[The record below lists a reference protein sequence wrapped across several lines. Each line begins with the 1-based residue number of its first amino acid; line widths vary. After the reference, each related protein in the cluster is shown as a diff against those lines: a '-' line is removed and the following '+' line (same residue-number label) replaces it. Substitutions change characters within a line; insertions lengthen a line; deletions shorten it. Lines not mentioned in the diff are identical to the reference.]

1 MSGHSKWATIKRKKA
16 ALDSKRS
23 SLFTKL
29 IRELT
34 VASKEGGPN
43 PDGNPRLRLAI
54 TTAKKNSLPKDV
66 MDRAINKGSGAD
78 AANFQEIVYEGIGAG
93 GVALMVE
100 TQTDNP
106 NRTVANLRAAFTRG
120 GGAVGTSGSV
130 AYLFERKGQFQ
141 VAAHLVKDEESFTLA
156 LIDAGADDVESDGEW
171 LHITCP
177 FEQFGAVSAALDAL
191 KVEAESSELVR
202 LPASTVAVS
211 PENAEK
217 VLKLIDKLEEDD
229 DVAKVFHNMELT
241 EAVMA
246 HLG

>member
-16 ALDSKRS
+16 VTDGRRS

-34 VASKEGGPN
+34 VATKEGGAN

-54 TTAKKNSLPKDV
+54 TTAKKNSLPKDA
-66 MDRAINKGSGAD
+66 MERAINKGAGNDGA
-78 AANFQEIVYEGIGAG
+78 AFQEIVYEGIGAG
-93 GVALMVE
+93 GIAFMVE

-120 GGAVGTSGSV
+120 GGALGTSGSV

-141 VAAHLVKDEESFTLA
+141 VPAALITDEEALTLE
-156 LIDAGADDVESDGEW
+156 LIDAGAEDVENDGD
-171 LHITCP
+171 LFHVTCP
-177 FEQFGAVSAALDAL
+177 FEQFGSVHAALDRL
-191 KVEAESSELVR
+191 KLESENSELVR
-202 LPASTVAVS
+202 LPMNTVAVDS
-211 PENAEK
+211 ETAEK
-217 VLKLIDKLEEDD
+217 VLKLIDKLEDD
-229 DVAKVFHNMELT
+229 EDVAKVFHNLELS

-246 HLG
+246 HLA

>member
-16 ALDSKRS
+16 VLDSRRS

-34 VASKEGGPN
+34 VAAKEGGPS
-43 PDGNPRLRLAI
+43 PEGNPRLRLAI
-54 TTAKKNSLPKDV
+54 QTAKKNSLPKDV
-66 MDRAINKGSGAD
+66 MDRAINKGSGSD

-120 GGAVGTSGSV
+120 GGALGNSGSV
-130 AYLFERKGQFQ
+130 SYLFARKGQFQ
-141 VAAHLVKDEESFTLA
+141 ISASQVKDEDELTLA
-156 LIDAGADDVESDGEW
+156 LIDAGADDVENDGEW
-171 LHITCP
+171 LHVTCP
-177 FEQFGAVSAALDAL
+177 FEAFGAVSAAIDEL
-191 KVEAESSELVR
+191 KLEVESAELVR
-202 LPASTVAVS
+202 LPATAVAVS
-211 PENAEK
+211 SENAEK
-217 VLKLIDKLEEDD
+217 MLKLIDKLEEDD